1 MSTSQAQVQVKEEK
15 EEEWTPLPPAVS
27 QEPYQLYEW
36 SDDEEEKKKKEK
48 KLNDE
53 NMFDITQWYDM
64 KLKFGKYKGLTLRQ
78 MVKKSKTRRYLRWL
92 STRTLYGNQQ
102 ECVNAAL
109 KYHDREKA
117 NRERAINKLLL

>member
-1 MSTSQAQVQVKEEK
+1 MSTAQEQVKQEPV
-15 EEEWTPLPPAVS
+15 EEWVQLPPPVS
-27 QEPYQLYEW
+27 QDPYQIYEW

-48 KLNDE
+48 KLNEE
-53 NMFDITQWYDM
+53 NMHDVSQWYEM
-64 KLKFGKYKGLTLRQ
+64 TMKFGKYKGLTLRQ

-102 ECVNAAL
+102 ECVKAAL

-117 NRERAINKLLL
+117 NRSRAVNNLLL